1 MRLQSTN
8 KGEANM
14 ELVLDAN
21 EVKSAV
27 IAWGKEQFPRV
38 NFDDVHFDI
47 GYGTLRSATLKHK
60 EPEAKEEA

>member
-1 MRLQSTN
+1 
-8 KGEANM
+8 M

-60 EPEAKEEA
+60 EPEAKEES